1 MARTSSPVPERVSLS
16 NRPDSRMQFQ
26 GVLPILPTPFSD
38 SGAVDPDSMRRLVD
52 FELEAGVHGLSIL
65 GFMGEAHKLALA
77 ERRMVVSTVVE
88 RVGGR
93 VPIWCGVRAF
103 GAAGAIEQGLE
114 AQELGADA
122 VFVAPI
128 GIQNDQV
135 LFDYYAAVAEAL
147 TIPVILHDFPES
159 FVTTLSPDLIARMA
173 RDIPGVQYIKLEE
186 EPVLD
191 KLSAIVDRAAGQIGI
206 FGGLGGEY
214 FLEELQRGA
223 NGIMTGFAFPEV
235 LVGIYEAFRSGNEAR
250 AAAIFDHYCPL
261 IRYEFQPK
269 IGLAFRK
276 FVFRRR
282 GIIDSSYIR
291 PPGRLLDKR
300 GEAELEGI
308 IRRVGLRLDVSGVQ
322 KLAV

>member
-1 MARTSSPVPERVSLS
+1 MK
-16 NRPDSRMQFQ
+16 FQ
-26 GVLPILPTPFSD
+26 GVLPILPTPFTESGEVD
-38 SGAVDPDSMRRLVD
+38 SESMRRLVD
-52 FELEAGVHGLSIL
+52 FELEVGVHGLSIL
-65 GFMGEAHKLALA
+65 GFMGEAHKLALS
-77 ERRMVVSTVVE
+77 ERREVVSTVVS
-88 RVGGR
+88 RVDGR
-93 VPIWCGVRAF
+93 IPIWCGVRAF

-114 AQELGADA
+114 AQDLGADA

-128 GIQNDQV
+128 GIQNDSV
-135 LFDYYAAVAEAL
+135 IFDYYAAVADAL
-147 TIPVILHDFPES
+147 EIPVILHDFPES
-159 FVTTLSPDLIARMA
+159 FGTMLSPDLIARMA
-173 RDIPGVQYIKLEE
+173 REIPGVQYIKLEE

-191 KLSAIVDRAAGQIGI
+191 KLSAIVDRAEGHIGI

-235 LVGIYEAFRSGNEAR
+235 LVGIYNAFRAGDEKR

-282 GIIDSSYIR
+282 GIIASSFIR
-291 PPGRLLDKR
+291 PPGRLLDAR
-300 GEAELEGI
+300 GERELEGI
-308 IRRVGLRLDVSGVQ
+308 IARVGLSLDRKGVQ
-322 KLAV
+322 ELSV

>member
-1 MARTSSPVPERVSLS
+1 
-16 NRPDSRMQFQ
+16 MQFE

-38 SGAVDPDSMRRLVD
+38 DGLVDANSLRRLID

-65 GFMGEAHKLALA
+65 GFMGEAHKLAFS
-77 ERRMVVSTVVE
+77 ERREVVSTTVE
-88 RVGGR
+88 QVAGQ

-128 GIQNDQV
+128 SIQHDGV
-135 LFDYYAAVAEAL
+135 LFDYYADVASRLE
-147 TIPVILHDFPES
+147 IPVIIHDFPES
-159 FVTTLSPDLIARMA
+159 FGTLLSAELVARMA
-173 RDIPGVQYIKLEE
+173 REIPGVQYIKLEE
-186 EPVLD
+186 QPVLA
-191 KLSAIVDRAAGQIGI
+191 KLSEIRDKADGKIGI

-235 LVGIYEAFRSGNEAR
+235 LVAIYRAYRGGDAER
-250 AAAIFDHYCPL
+250 AAAIFDKYATL

-276 FVFRRR
+276 FIFRRR
-282 GIIDSSYIR
+282 GIIDSSFIR
-291 PPGRLLDKR
+291 APGRLLDAR
-300 GEAELEGI
+300 GEAELEAI
-308 IRRVGLRLDVSGVQ
+308 IQRVGLSLDLEGVQ
-322 KLAV
+322 AVG